1 MIRRPPRSTRT
12 DTLFPYTTLV
22 RSAAGAC
29 MGTTGDREDGDQ
41 GDTRAVAEEAGL
53 RLSEAL
59 GGATVAEMREMSVGR
74 IEDAADSLED
84 HWRPSVD
91 GHVLERPP
99 AEIYASGHQLDV
111 PTLVGSNASEAS
123 LALALPPASDVER
136 Y

>member
-1 MIRRPPRSTRT
+1 
-12 DTLFPYTTLV
+12 
-22 RSAAGAC
+22 

-111 PTLVGSNASEAS
+111 PTLVGRH
-123 LALALPPASDVER
+123 PSDVSPAPAPPPYSADAPHR
-136 Y
+136 PAVRHTHAGAAARFPDSSP